1 MSHLQSDAADDQ
13 ETADLVVFC
22 LILAYIFRPIRTCR
36 SLFIRQESFAFG
48 AYFKYDDE
56 KKKNGYSEGA
66 IIRMNSKTTHC
77 KIVDCTIRD
86 GGLVNNWDFSVEF
99 VQHLYNTLNEA
110 GVDYMEIG
118 YKNSPKLLKGAESA
132 GPWRFLDDD
141 FLRTVIPQKLN
152 TKLSALVDIG
162 RVDENDI
169 LPRDQSMIDL
179 IRVACYI
186 QDVEKALELVQ
197 VFHDRGYETTI
208 NIMALSNVMDNQL
221 LEAFKLINDSV
232 VDVVYIVDSYGS
244 LDPNDFIYL
253 VDKFK
258 THLPNKRLGVH
269 THNNMQL
276 AFANTLIAAEN
287 GVELLDASVYG
298 MGRAAGNCCTELL
311 AAHLKSTKYNVR
323 PVLDMIE
330 KYMIPLREKE
340 EWGYIIP
347 YMITGML
354 DEHPRSAM
362 ALRNSA
368 DKDKAVDFYDKLT
381 TPEMLH
387 ST

>member
-1 MSHLQSDAADDQ
+1 MKVNQS
-13 ETADLVVFC
+13 
-22 LILAYIFRPIRTCR
+22 
-36 SLFIRQESFAFG
+36 
-48 AYFKYDDE
+48 
-56 KKKNGYSEGA
+56 
-66 IIRMNSKTTHC
+66 

-99 VQHLYNTLNEA
+99 VQKLYAGLNEA

-118 YKNSPKLLKGAESA
+118 YKNSPKLLKGADKA

-141 FLRTVIPQKLN
+141 FLRTVIPQKGH

-169 LPRDQSMIDL
+169 LPRSESLLDL
-179 IRVACYI
+179 IRVACYAK
-186 QDVEKALELVQ
+186 DVDKALQLVQ

-208 NIMALSNVMDNQL
+208 NIMALSNVMEHEL
-221 LEAFKLINDSV
+221 LEAFEMIKNSV

-244 LDPNDFIYL
+244 LDYKDMGHLIN
-253 VDKFK
+253 KFK

-276 AFANTLIAAEN
+276 AFSNTLVAAEN

-298 MGRAAGNCCTELL
+298 MGRAAGNCPTELL
-311 AAHLKSTKYNVR
+311 VTHLKNTNYNLR
-323 PVLDMIE
+323 PVLE
-330 KYMIPLREKE
+330 VLEELLIPLREKE
-340 EWGYIIP
+340 EWGYLIP
-347 YMITGML
+347 YMITGTL

-362 ALRNSA
+362 ALRASE
-368 DKDKAVDFYDKLT
+368 DKDKAVEFYDKLT
-381 TPEMLH
+381 TPEV
-387 ST
+387 SFEKK

>member
-1 MSHLQSDAADDQ
+1 MKSS
-13 ETADLVVFC
+13 
-22 LILAYIFRPIRTCR
+22 RT
-36 SLFIRQESFAFG
+36 
-48 AYFKYDDE
+48 
-56 KKKNGYSEGA
+56 
-66 IIRMNSKTTHC
+66 

-99 VQHLYNTLNEA
+99 VQNLYAGLNEA

-118 YKNSPKLLKGAESA
+118 YKNSPKLLKGADQA
-132 GPWRFLDDD
+132 GPWRFLNDD
-141 FLRTVIPQKLN
+141 FLREVIPHKGK

-162 RVDENDI
+162 RVDEEDI
-169 LPRDQSMIDL
+169 LPREESLLDL

-186 QDVEKALELVQ
+186 KDVDKALELVQ
-197 VFHDRGYETTI
+197 TFHNRGYETTL
-208 NIMALSNVMDNQL
+208 NIMALSNVMEHEL
-221 LEAFKLINDSV
+221 LEAFEVIKESV

-244 LDPNDFIYL
+244 LDHKDIQYL

-276 AFANTLIAAEN
+276 AFSNTLVAAES

-298 MGRAAGNCCTELL
+298 MGRAAGNCPTELL
-311 AAHLKSTKYNVR
+311 VTHLKGTKYELR
-323 PVLDMIE
+323 PVLDIIE
-330 KYMIPLREKE
+330 RYMIPLREKE
-340 EWGYIIP
+340 EWGYLIP
-347 YMITGML
+347 YMITGTL

-362 ALRNSA
+362 ALRASA

-381 TPEMLH
+381 TPEV
-387 ST
+387 SFKNK